1 MYVLV
6 FLYHGIT
13 SRRST
18 RVLEFLSAI
27 PPGACTHCDTKH
39 LWRVRSMRTMSAFK
53 LVLRAAL
60 VAPLQDRDAALEL
73 SNDDLRATIELG
85 LELE

>member
-1 MYVLV
+1 MA
-6 FLYHGIT
+6 T
-13 SRRST
+13 
-18 RVLEFLSAI
+18 AI
-27 PPGACTHCDTKH
+27 PPAHKH
-39 LWRVRSMRTMSAFK
+39 LQGSVHSMRTMPAFK
-53 LVLRAAL
+53 STKVLRAAL